1 MIEVVLPYP
10 ISANRYWR
18 HSARGVFISDEARAY
33 KAEVRLRCL
42 KKGIVKLAGFVNVEC
57 WLVPKSAVCI
67 DVDNSLKI
75 ALDALQGWAYYNDKQ
90 IVSVK
95 SHKCKPDKDNP
106 RFVVKVGRGK
116 LAEYP
121 EGA

>member
-1 MIEVVLPYP
+1 MKITLPYP
-10 ISANRYWR
+10 ISTNRYWR
-18 HSARGVFISDEARAY
+18 HSARGVFISPEARAY
-33 KAEVRLRCL
+33 RAEVRLICMQ
-42 KKGIVKLAGFVNVEC
+42 KHIVKLAGFVDVEC
-57 WLVPKSAVCI
+57 WIVPKSARCI

-106 RFVVKVGRGK
+106 RFVVKIDRGL
-116 LAEYP
+116 LAECP
-121 EGA
+121 DEK